1 MAHEYDLALAVVE
14 LADALVGDFDVVDL
28 LHVLTSR
35 CVELLGVH
43 AAVLML
49 PDERGQLRVM
59 AGSSGQAHLLALFEL
74 KTGEGPSL
82 GCYRAGRPVSD
93 TNLHRPD
100 PRWPR
105 FSERARRDGFASMHA
120 LPLRQHEDI
129 IGVLGLLSTAARPIS
144 DGDARIVQALA
155 KLATVTVL
163 RQRTIQHL
171 QVVVEQLQGAL
182 SSRVLIEQAKGI
194 VAERFK
200 IDMSMAFD
208 TLRNHARRTN
218 LRLSDLAQYV
228 IDGAVEADRLAP
240 RHSPPQPTAPRT
252 PAVMR

>member
-1 MAHEYDLALAVVE
+1 VAHRHDLALAVVE
-14 LADALVGDFDVVDL
+14 FADALVSDLDIVDP

-93 TNLHRPD
+93 TNLDRPD

-105 FSERARRDGFASMHA
+105 FSDRARRDGFASMHA

-129 IGVLGLLSTAARPIS
+129 IGVLGLLSTAAGPIS
-144 DGDARIVQALA
+144 DGDARIMQALA
-155 KLATVTVL
+155 RLATVTVL

-171 QVVVEQLQGAL
+171 QVIVEQLQSAL
-182 SSRVLIEQAKGI
+182 SSRVLVEQAKGV

-200 IDMSMAFD
+200 IDMSMAFE

-218 LRLSDLAQYV
+218 LRLSDLAQCV
-228 IDGAVEADRLAP
+228 VDGAVEADQLAP
-240 RHSPPQPTAPRT
+240 PLAVPASRAQT